1 MLSRQQG
8 SNLALCLLRTV
19 ICTCPLILENRIITL
34 TYADRLLRKAF
45 GDADEGNFLSN
56 GLINDSKKD
65 LCRSAV

>member
-8 SNLALCLLRTV
+8 SNLASCLLRTV
-19 ICTCPLILENRIITL
+19 ICTCPPILENHIITL

-45 GDADEGNFLSN
+45 STAVGGNFLNN